1 MAEKKKAPKR
11 AAKKKVVKKT
21 KSHGSAT
28 TVTKSDSADLKASK
42 QKRKVTKKV
51 VKKTT
56 KVAKKTTA
64 SDIKKSAKVVKKTT
78 KVVKKAKGEK
88 ATAKIET
95 DVYYQRDYKN
105 MNAWLKEKGIK
116 ETKDGKHLVPYFTA
130 LAGGHPNGKKKAK
143 KTLRRYLSGI
153 KSVYAQN
160 NKTVD
165 FALVA
170 EYLKTLP

>member
-64 SDIKKSAKVVKKTT
+64 SDIKKSA

>member
-56 KVAKKTTA
+56 KVAKKITA
-64 SDIKKSAKVVKKTT
+64 SDIKKSA